1 MECTDQESLPFI
13 QLDRIAIWQR
23 RFMENAIDKD
33 SILSVADKVEL
44 PLLSI
49 AQKLKGVKKVCQART
64 QTRWCHFLWP
74 RGSSVCPKNKTNR
87 SKAFQRRHS
96 SASKINRREKKGQVY
111 LSWKTLSKI
120 ISTNFHLGNKISKCF
135 YISMTSLA
143 IHLEHIYISRKSNKQ
158 SKVLLNR

>member
-64 QTRWCHFLWP
+64 QTR
-74 RGSSVCPKNKTNR
+74 
-87 SKAFQRRHS
+87 
-96 SASKINRREKKGQVY
+96 
-111 LSWKTLSKI
+111 
-120 ISTNFHLGNKISKCF
+120 
-135 YISMTSLA
+135 
-143 IHLEHIYISRKSNKQ
+143 
-158 SKVLLNR
+158 